1 MIDAIL
7 ALLTVASSAIIL
19 WRAEPALNRMSPA
32 TPFVVRLAVWLLVVA
47 ACAQLVTLITGRLPD
62 WPAVLL
68 QLGVAALLMCERRL
82 RVLVP
87 RQRPPHRPA
96 DSAQF

>member
-1 MIDAIL
+1 MIDAII
-7 ALLTVASSAIIL
+7 ALLTVASSAIML

-32 TPFVVRLAVWLLVVA
+32 TPFVVRLAMWLLVVA
-47 ACAQLVTLITGRLPD
+47 ACAQLLTLITGRLPD

-68 QLGVAALLMCERRL
+68 HIGVAALLLCERRL

-87 RQRPPHRPA
+87 RQRPPRRAA
-96 DSAQF
+96 DSPQF